1 MVWYKEG
8 EGATSCFSIRLPVL
22 LLVEDVGLW
31 LLLVLG
37 TQVYRKPVGVV
48 VAAGSAAITP
58 HSYCRPRMRLGESM
72 SAAARCE
79 RSALF

>member
-48 VAAGSAAITP
+48 VAAGSAAQLWILL
-58 HSYCRPRMRLGESM
+58 RPTATAVWGC
-72 SAAARCE
+72 AACQYQAHNE
-79 RSALF
+79 PSV